1 MPQQGAAQRTEPPV
15 SVPIAA
21 GTKRAATAAPD
32 PDDDPPGRNS
42 WFHGLSGGGQGRSH
56 DGPPRANSK
65 VPSLPSRMPPAF
77 SSSVVTWASD
87 AAGVSGISL
96 ECPGVRTRLT

>member
-1 MPQQGAAQRTEPPV
+1 MPQQAAGQRTDPPV

-21 GTKRAATAAPD
+21 GTKRAATAAPE
-32 PDDDPPGRNS
+32 PDDDPPGRKS
-42 WFHGLSGGGQGRSH
+42 VFHGLSVGGQGRSH

-77 SSSVVTWASD
+77 SIRVVTWASD
-87 AAGVSGISL
+87 VAGVSGINR
-96 ECPGVRTRLT
+96 ECAVVRTPL